1 MHIIYA
7 LKIIKIKICQKLL
20 ARKFTLFEQN
30 AGNLCATVP
39 ISGKR
44 VFGK

>member
-1 MHIIYA
+1 MLSNN
-7 LKIIKIKICQKLL
+7 LKIKMCQNLL

-39 ISGKR
+39 ILGKR